1 MLLVNTQV
9 LPALVNIAIVESFH
23 HTACSNQQVAE
34 LRQLLGHPR
43 RVASTTTQS
52 SNK

>member
-23 HTACSNQQVAE
+23 HTACSNQQIVE
-34 LRQLLGHPR
+34 LRRELGCE
-43 RVASTTTQS
+43 
-52 SNK
+52 KKK